1 MNFIV
6 FNIILSFVLSSS
18 NCVNTLAVKK
28 WMDYKSKYYKNY
40 KNKSGIDAYRLDI
53 WKTKYEIIKEH
64 NKKFEKDYETYT
76 LGDNYFMDY
85 VDFLKF
91 YPFLINT
98 NSYLLR
104 RMNTKLKKKD
114 LVLIQIYDFLINIKN
129 SS

>member
-53 WKTKYEIIKEH
+53 WKTKLLKNIIKNLKKVMKLIPLEIII
-64 NKKFEKDYETYT
+64 
-76 LGDNYFMDY
+76 LWIM
-85 VDFLKF
+85 
-91 YPFLINT
+91 
-98 NSYLLR
+98 
-104 RMNTKLKKKD
+104 
-114 LVLIQIYDFLINIKN
+114 
-129 SS
+129 